1 LDRLRND
8 VQSHVTDPAET
19 RPAAPVLGL
28 LLALLPLVLAC
39 GGAGGGAGAA
49 AGGPAAAGGGEATS
63 AVPGAAGGGS
73 GAPSAEGADGS
84 PTAGAGG
91 VAGARLNLVLVT
103 LDTVRADHLGCYGDG
118 AAETPELDRLAGAG
132 VRFAH
137 ASSPVPLTLPSHTS
151 ILTGLLPLHH
161 GVRRNG
167 AAGLAAGT
175 ATLASRL
182 AAAGYRTGAF
192 VAAFVLDH
200 RFGLQAGFEVYDDE
214 VNRDPNAGWVLEAAR
229 PANQV
234 VDRALAWLDHDDGRP
249 FFLWVHLYDAHA
261 PYNPPSPWRERHP
274 GSPYDGA
281 VAFDD
286 AQLGRLLAEVDRRGG
301 PGRTVVAVAADHGES
316 LGEHGEQTHGLLLY
330 EPALAVP
337 LLLRA
342 PGLAPRVVATPV
354 SLVDLTPTLGGL
366 LGVPL
371 SPRAAGAD
379 TAGGA
384 GAAAPG
390 ARRGAVSGRAETG
403 GGAPTTA
410 AAAAGARLDGRD
422 LSAVL
427 RAGQEPPAAD
437 LYAETRYPEVFGWS
451 PLAALRRR
459 DLKYITGVRH
469 ELYDLERDP
478 HEGANLAAPAAQPAP
493 AAAAAPATQ
502 AAPAAAGPAPLAARA
517 APAAT
522 AASATTAT
530 QIRAAG
536 ANSPGK
542 GALQALAPRSSVT
555 AASAAAATIET
566 GSAADD
572 ADRQRL
578 LRGFATQ
585 LAALEATA
593 VQHPSRGGTLPGPAA
608 PGGAASGTATAAGAQ
623 APPSDAETR
632 ARLASLGYVAGGPPA
647 AAPANPASAS
657 AVSRR
662 GGAAGPDSR
671 RQVELFERFEKAHA
685 EQLAGRNAAAV
696 AELESLVA
704 ADPPNPVFRAKLAQA
719 LRQAGDLGRAIPLYR
734 QAAAGA
740 PQDPESWYNL
750 AAALRDGGQL
760 REARAAIE
768 RALRL
773 DPGRPEAHNTLGIV
787 LLGEGRPEEA
797 RREFAAT
804 VAADPRNAHAWNNL
818 GNVLRALRQPAAAEH
833 AYRQALA
840 VAPDYPEALNGLG
853 TLAVQADRPAAAL
866 PFFDRALA
874 LAPNDQEV
882 RLNRAIALQL
892 AGNTAAAALAYGD
905 FLRATA
911 PRARQFAEQRQAAR
925 HFLAQLTQ
933 RGAAPSSR
941 RPAGGG

>member
-1 LDRLRND
+1 MDLLRND
-8 VQSHVTDPAET
+8 AQSGEPKLTAAAAA
-19 RPAAPVLGL
+19 AAPALGL
-28 LLALLPLVLAC
+28 PLALLVLLPLVLAC
-39 GGAGGGAGAA
+39 GGGGGRGTAA
-49 AGGPAAAGGGEATS
+49 SARGPAAAGGETAP
-63 AVPGAAGGGS
+63 AVAGTPAGDAGAAGAAPADSSLATGG
-73 GAPSAEGADGS
+73 
-84 PTAGAGG
+84 GG
-91 VAGARLNLVLVT
+91 HQLNLVLVT
-103 LDTVRADHLGCYGDG
+103 LDTVRADHLGCYGD
-118 AAETPELDRLAGAG
+118 ALAETPELDRLAATG

-137 ASSPVPLTLPSHTS
+137 AASPVPLTLPSHTS

-167 AAGLAAGT
+167 AAGLPAGT
-175 ATLASRL
+175 ATLGSRL

-234 VDRALAWLDHDDGRP
+234 VDRALAWLDRDDGRP

-274 GSPYDGA
+274 ASPYDGA

-301 PGRTVVAVAADHGES
+301 TGRTVVAVAADHGES

-354 SLVDLTPTLGGL
+354 SLVDLAPTLGGL

-371 SPRAAGAD
+371 APRAAGAA
-379 TAGGA
+379 TGGTGSRG
-384 GAAAPG
+384 GAAASPPG
-390 ARRGAVSGRAETG
+390 AG
-403 GGAPTTA
+403 
-410 AAAAGARLDGRD
+410 LDGRD
-422 LSAVL
+422 LSALL
-427 RAGQEPPAAD
+427 RAGQEPPATD

-459 DLKYITGVRH
+459 GLKYITGVRQ

-478 HEGANLAAPAAQPAP
+478 HESANLTAPVSQP
-493 AAAAAPATQ
+493 
-502 AAPAAAGPAPLAARA
+502 

-522 AASATTAT
+522 AA
-530 QIRAAG
+530 AAG
-536 ANSPGK
+536 AG
-542 GALQALAPRSSVT
+542 
-555 AASAAAATIET
+555 
-566 GSAADD
+566 DD
-572 ADRQRL
+572 AYRQRL
-578 LRGFATQ
+578 LRGFAAQ
-585 LAALEATA
+585 LAAIEATA
-593 VQHPSRGGTLPGPAA
+593 VQPPSHGGTAAGPAA
-608 PGGAASGTATAAGAQ
+608 PAGANRATAAAATAAGAP
-623 APPSDAETR
+623 APPPDAETR
-632 ARLASLGYVAGGPPA
+632 VRLSVLGYVAGGPA
-647 AAPANPASAS
+647 AVATG
-657 AVSRR
+657 AVSGRA
-662 GGAAGPDSR
+662 GAAGPDSR
-671 RQVELFERFEKAHA
+671 RQVELFERFEKAHV

-696 AELESLVA
+696 ADLEALVA

-734 QAAAGA
+734 QAAAAA

-750 AAALRDGGQL
+750 AAALRDAGQL
-760 REARAAIE
+760 REARTAIE

-818 GNVLRALRQPAAAEH
+818 GNVLRTLGQPAAAEH

-840 VAPDYPEALNGLG
+840 AAPDYPEALNGLG

-866 PFFDRALA
+866 PLFDRALA

-892 AGNTAAAALAYGD
+892 AGDTAAAVRAYGD
-905 FLRATA
+905 FLRATE
-911 PRARQFAEQRQAAR
+911 PQARQFAEQRQAAR

-933 RGAAPSSR
+933 RGAAPSPR